1 MSARLLTVPACVLA
15 PLVAI
20 ALGLA
25 APAAA
30 QLNSQHVKGTV
41 GLKGGSQPPPH
52 VYLVA
57 PLLYFYNADTVRDR
71 NGDRVPIDATLNSV
85 AGAGGLMVVTERR
98 ILGGNY
104 GFQVLAPV
112 FANNRIQGT
121 EIDANP
127 GGGLSDSAFVPVQ
140 IGWHHKRADTV
151 VSYTIYAPT
160 GRYSDG
166 ATDNTGFGMWGQEI
180 GVGTT
185 VYLNEKR
192 TWHAATVLSFGFQS
206 KKEDS
211 ETKVGNEMYLEGGVG
226 TDLLKG
232 GLSVGLVYYTATKLT
247 DDRIDG
253 FPQILIRGRNNVFAL
268 GPEVQLALARKGSV
282 FGSLKV
288 NWQKEV
294 YARTATQG
302 NELTILLTF
311 MLPPVKLPSQ

>member
-1 MSARLLTVPACVLA
+1 MRARLLGIPASVLA
-15 PLVAI
+15 LVV
-20 ALGLA
+20 ALACLA
-25 APAAA
+25 SPAAA
-30 QLNSQHVKGTV
+30 QLNTQHVKGTV

-57 PLLYFYNADTVRDR
+57 PLVYFYNAGEVKDRDG
-71 NGDRVPIDATLNSV
+71 NRVAIDADLNSV
-85 AGAGGLMVVTERR
+85 AWAGGVMVVTEKKV
-98 ILGGNY
+98 LGGTY
-104 GFQVLAPV
+104 GYQILAPV

-127 GGGLSDSAFVPVQ
+127 GAGISDSAFVPIQ
-140 IGWHHKRADTV
+140 LGWHGKRADAT

-160 GRYSDG
+160 GRYTDG
-166 ATDNTGFGMWGQEI
+166 ADDNTGFGMWGQEI

-185 VYLNEKR
+185 VFLNETR

-232 GLSVGLVYYTATKLT
+232 GLSLGLVYYTATKLT

-253 FPQILIRGRNNVFAL
+253 FPSILIRGRNNTFAL
-268 GPEVQLALARKGSV
+268 GPEVQLALAKKGTV
-282 FGSLKV
+282 YGALKV

-294 YARTATQG
+294 YARTSTQG
-302 NELTILLTF
+302 SELTILATF
-311 MLPPVKLPSQ
+311 FIKPIKIPTQ